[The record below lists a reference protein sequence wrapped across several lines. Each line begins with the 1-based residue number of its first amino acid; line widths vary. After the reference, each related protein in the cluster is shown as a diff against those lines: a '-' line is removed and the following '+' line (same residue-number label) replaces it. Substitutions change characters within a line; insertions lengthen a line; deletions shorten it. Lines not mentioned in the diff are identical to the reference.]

1 LAGSG
6 SVAQRLPQRERLI
19 LLAALAAISALS
31 WLYLIRMPMVPADLG
46 AVGARVLSVLPPRL
60 ADVWLTFMMWSVMMV
75 AMMLPSASP
84 MILTYAAIARRRP
97 GSAACAPWIFAGA
110 YLVIWTC
117 FSAAATAG
125 QLLLETTSV
134 LYGASRTTSVAG
146 AILLMVAGLYQLTP
160 LKNACLAHCRAP
172 AHFISRHW
180 RQGSLGAAYTGM
192 RLGVYCLGCCWV
204 LMALLFAGGVMSLL
218 WIAALVH
225 RLSGLAL
232 AIFLPLHFLALGL
245 AIRGEASLE
254 TFLRWSDQP
263 LVKLAEGGLIFL
275 LTVHL
280 LGGLRQRFG
289 CLPRLVLRDAHPM

>member
-1 LAGSG
+1 MSGSG
-6 SVAQRLPQRERLI
+6 SVTQRLPQRERLI

-46 AVGARVLSVLPPRL
+46 AVGARLLSVLPTRL

-97 GSAACAPWIFAGA
+97 GSAAYLPWIFAGA

-160 LKNACLAHCRAP
+160 LKNACLAHCRSP
-172 AHFISRHW
+172 LGFFMTEW
-180 RQGSLGAAYTGM
+180 RDGTSGAFTMGIKHGA
-192 RLGVYCLGCCWV
+192 RCLGCCWM
-204 LMALLFAGGVMSLL
+204 LMALLFVFGVMNLI
-218 WIAALVH
+218 WVAALSVLVLLEKLAPFGQAIA
-225 RLSGLAL
+225 RLSGVAMLGGAIAL
-232 AIFLPLHFLALGL
+232 A
-245 AIRGEASLE
+245 
-254 TFLRWSDQP
+254 
-263 LVKLAEGGLIFL
+263 
-275 LTVHL
+275 
-280 LGGLRQRFG
+280 
-289 CLPRLVLRDAHPM
+289 VLR